1 MPTRV
6 AIGVCTA
13 HRPDML
19 GRCLTALAV
28 QAVPPGCHV
37 TVIVVDNQ
45 LEPGNRVAV
54 EAHAGA
60 CLFPIRYLHE
70 PRLGI
75 PYARNAVL
83 DACEGCFDWVAF
95 TDDDRVPAPDWIAAL
110 LAAAERYGADV
121 VYGRREWLPP
131 EGASFWHIPPTKGFA
146 EGQRL
151 QHAGTHNVLMAGA
164 LIALNDNETLRFDE
178 RLTHGE
184 DTDFFYRAATRHG
197 ARIVYSDA
205 PVVYECVPTHRATLR
220 YHLRQQ
226 FYLAASRSDF
236 QRRHKGLAT
245 ALTKL
250 AGRLAFQVP
259 LAAVRLATAPLEWL
273 FGTPR
278 FRRTVVR
285 NAGKLAAAA
294 GALSGTAGYIGNP
307 YRDTGADGPL
317 APPPHRAPT
326 LKSGPRS

>member
-1 MPTRV
+1 MLQQTRV

-13 HRPDML
+13 LRPDML
-19 GRCLTALAV
+19 RRCLAALAA
-28 QAVPPGCHV
+28 QAVPHGCHV
-37 TVIVVDNQ
+37 TAIVVDN
-45 LEPGNRVAV
+45 EPEPRNRVAV

-60 CLFPIRYLHE
+60 RPFPIRYLHA
-70 PRLGI
+70 PRRGI
-75 PYARNAVL
+75 AHARNAVL
-83 DACEGCFDWVAF
+83 DACEGRFDWIAF
-95 TDDDRVPAPDWIAAL
+95 TDDDCMPAPDWIAAL

-131 EGASFWHIPPTKGFA
+131 EEGTSFWYIPPTKGFT

-164 LIALNDNETLRFDE
+164 LAALNDETLRFDE

-184 DTDFFYRAATRHG
+184 DTDFFYRAATRRG

-205 PVVYECVPTHRATLR
+205 PVVYECVPPHRATLR

-236 QRRHKGLAT
+236 QRRHKGLGT

-259 LAAVRLATAPLEWL
+259 LAIARLAAAPLEWP
-273 FGTPR
+273 FGTAR
-278 FRRTVVR
+278 FKLTVVR
-285 NAGKLAAAA
+285 SAGKLAAAT
-294 GALSGTAGYIGNP
+294 GAVAGTAGFIGNP
-307 YRDTGADGPL
+307 YRNSSPRVPTTGT
-317 APPPHRAPT
+317 PHRPQ
-326 LKSGPRS
+326 L